1 MNQADLSDMFK
12 KVTKSLYIKCGI
24 SWPLVFYSIGYY
36 EDCKNMEEDPDN
48 PEPANEG
55 DTQMEYSC
63 N

>member
-1 MNQADLSDMFK
+1 M
-12 KVTKSLYIKCGI
+12 YIKCGV
-24 SWPLVFYSIGYY
+24 SWPLVSYSISYFSY
-36 EDCKNMEEDPDN
+36 EDCKNTEEDPDN